1 MDFSVI
7 SASPPAIPSAMQAR
21 VDRAAKEFEALV
33 LSEML
38 APLFNSVETPG
49 IAGGGPGEKA
59 FSGLLQEEYAKAIAA
74 RGGFGIANQVKAAL
88 IGLQAARPHKE

>member
-1 MDFSVI
+1 MDVAALPA
-7 SASPPAIPSAMQAR
+7 SASPVSPAMQAR
-21 VDRAAKEFEALV
+21 IDRAAKEFEALV

-59 FSGLLQEEYAKAIAA
+59 FSGLLQEEYSKAIAA
-74 RGGFGIANQVKAAL
+74 RGGFGIADQVKATL
-88 IGLQAARPHKE
+88 IGLQAARPYKE

>member
-1 MDFSVI
+1 MEIAALDPVVQPAA
-7 SASPPAIPSAMQAR
+7 ASEAR
-21 VDRAAKEFEALV
+21 IDRAAKEFEALV

-59 FSGLLQEEYAKAIAA
+59 FASLLQEQYAKAIAD
-74 RGGFGIANQVKAAL
+74 RGGFGIADQVKAAL
-88 IGLQAARPHKE
+88 INLQARRSA

>member
-1 MDFSVI
+1 MEI
-7 SASPPAIPSAMQAR
+7 SALAPAAMNAAAQALI
-21 VDRAAKEFEALV
+21 DRAAKEFEALV

-59 FSGLLQEEYAKAIAA
+59 FSGLLREEYAKAIAA
-74 RGGFGIANQVKAAL
+74 RGGFGIADQVKATL
-88 IGLQAARPHKE
+88 IGLQAARP